1 MRRFPEWLLAGVLLL
16 MWAPLQ
22 AQHGVWTAGAT
33 VTFPVGKADIRPTY
47 MQNQAQLR
55 RLDTL
60 VNAFRMNIDSVS
72 VVAFASPEG
81 RFERNVELSQL
92 RAQAMTAYLH
102 KTYQDVQFG
111 HIQEFAGGPDYQGLS
126 AQILE
131 DEKLPYREE
140 VLDLVQNWG
149 GHPEKAFQK
158 LTALRG
164 GVPYKYIYKKHL
176 PWLRNATTIFIHFNK
191 SVSIYEEPEQG
202 GAPLQEPVAVEQAR
216 DTVAQVERI
225 TNVPVTRME
234 ETTVAIKDTPVKTTV
249 AQPEQPKGG
258 RSILFPTSVTKRQV
272 MPPTAVSD
280 GKFIAPPVPVVSEWT
295 PEEEEPE
302 EEKVSAKKES
312 RRERREKPA
321 KPAKP
326 AKSVKSVKEEPVFQS
341 SDWPVVGI
349 YTNVLF
355 DAMTAANVGVHF
367 SFNPHWDIEA
377 QYIFPWWKN
386 RDRKFA
392 LQVQHLNLGARYYFR
407 TQDPLSGWF
416 VSAGIGGGI
425 YDIAPWGN
433 GVQGWEAQVSLGG
446 GYSWRLGKNWRL
458 EASAAVGPVYTA
470 YDTYEHEAGGI
481 FKTTSARRILAS
493 PTNLQL
499 SVIYLI
505 PLGKR

>member
-202 GAPLQEPVAVEQAR
+202 GAPMQEPVAVEQAR

-249 AQPEQPKGG
+249 AQPEQPKEG

-272 MPPTAVSD
+272 MPPTATSD
-280 GKFIAPPVPVVSEWT
+280 ATFIAPPVPVESEWN
-295 PEEEEPE
+295 PDDEQEEWQPAPKRERRREREARP
-302 EEKVSAKKES
+302 K
-312 RRERREKPA
+312 RERREKP
-321 KPAKP
+321 
-326 AKSVKSVKEEPVFQS
+326 VKEKKPQES
-341 SDWPVVGI
+341 IGWPVVGI

-355 DAMTAANVGVHF
+355 DAVTAANIGLHF
-367 SFNPHWDIEA
+367 TVSPHWDIEA

>member
-140 VLDLVQNWG
+140 VLDLMQNWG

-202 GAPLQEPVAVEQAR
+202 GAPMQEPVAVEQAR

-249 AQPEQPKGG
+249 A
-258 RSILFPTSVTKRQV
+258 LFPTSVTKRQV
-272 MPPTAVSD
+272 MPPTATSD
-280 GKFIAPPVPVVSEWT
+280 ATFIAPPVPVESKWNPDDEQEEWQ
-295 PEEEEPE
+295 PAP
-302 EEKVSAKKES
+302 K
-312 RRERREKPA
+312 RERREKP
-321 KPAKP
+321 
-326 AKSVKSVKEEPVFQS
+326 VKEKKPQES
-341 SDWPVVGI
+341 IGWPVVGI

-355 DAMTAANVGVHF
+355 DAVTAANIGLHF
-367 SFNPHWDIEA
+367 TVSPHWDIEA

-481 FKTTSARRILAS
+481 FKTTSVRRILAS

>member
-202 GAPLQEPVAVEQAR
+202 GAPMQEPVAVEQAR

-249 AQPEQPKGG
+249 A
-258 RSILFPTSVTKRQV
+258 LFPTSVTKRQV
-272 MPPTAVSD
+272 MPPTATSD
-280 GKFIAPPVPVVSEWT
+280 ATFIAPPVPVESKWNPDDEQEEWQ
-295 PEEEEPE
+295 PAP
-302 EEKVSAKKES
+302 K
-312 RRERREKPA
+312 RERREKP
-321 KPAKP
+321 
-326 AKSVKSVKEEPVFQS
+326 VKEKKPQES
-341 SDWPVVGI
+341 IGWPVVGI

-355 DAMTAANVGVHF
+355 DAVTAANIGLHF
-367 SFNPHWDIEA
+367 TVSPHWDIEA

-481 FKTTSARRILAS
+481 FKTTSVRRILAS